1 MLYLFFFIVLLLF
14 FHLANVVKPYDV
26 ALNAYII
33 KVKPDGLN
41 GSTYKT

>member
-1 MLYLFFFIVLLLF
+1 MLYLFFFIVV

-26 ALNAYII
+26 ALNACII